1 MKNRHY
7 GNSVALRSLPAATW
21 IPVLVPATE
30 PVGWGHTLLS
40 TTGGSGSDD
49 KPTVRVE
56 RRRKQTT
63 PPEERERADAP
74 ERRREEGSPPPP
86 SSGGSGGGGYTP
98 RPTGGA
104 RPGGGSRSPMM
115 GGGALLLL
123 ILCVVV
129 YFLFQGG
136 GDSGDVSQQPPAV
149 EQDQAETAQDFVPT
163 EPPVASSKP
172 TSVRPTPTPRPRAAP
187 RPTVAGQTAP
197 GEGQK
202 WLVMLYQDADDKILE
217 QDIFVDINEAERS
230 GSGSNVQIVS
240 QMDRYKAGFQGDGNW
255 SSTKRFYVTRDRN
268 LNRLASEEVADL
280 GEANMADSQT
290 LVDFVT
296 WAMATYPS
304 DKYVLILSD
313 HGMGW
318 PGGWSDPTAS
328 GGADR
333 RIPLTTRVGDLLFL
347 NEIDQ
352 ALEEIRSQTGL
363 DKFELIGLDA
373 CLMGQLEVYDAL
385 APHARYAVASQ
396 ETEPAL
402 GWAYTSFLDALEAN
416 PNMTGG
422 ELGKVIVDSYI
433 QDDQRIVDDQ
443 ARAEFAGRGGFVASA
458 DQVTQELEQAIT
470 LTAVDLDAIP
480 DLMTSVND
488 LSLALQQVNQKGV
501 AQARSYA
508 QNFTSIFGSDVPPS
522 YLDLANLIALIKRTT
537 DDEAVNA
544 AADSVLASIDNAVI
558 SEKHGPEKPGAKG
571 VSIYFPNSQLYG
583 NPYAGAQSY
592 TALADRFAAESAW
605 DDFLAFHY
613 TGQRFDEQSAG
624 IAAPARAEAVRAP
637 AAGSIQVSPI
647 KLSSDVAA
655 PGEPVL
661 MSTEISGENVGYV
674 KLLVGFYDQA
684 ANSINMIDTDY
695 LQSAATR
702 EVDGVFYPVW
712 PEGGFNM
719 EFEWEPF
726 VTAISDGT
734 TSAVAL
740 FKPES
745 YGKSR
750 DEATYTVD
758 GMYTYA
764 DDGETRS
771 ARMYFR
777 NGQMQQVFGFTGDGT
792 AGSPRE
798 ILPQLGDTFTVLET
812 WLDLDAQGKIKE
824 TATQEGATL
833 TFGDQ
838 PFTWKELDAAAGRY
852 VVGFLVEDLDGQAT
866 PVYSQVTV
874 K

>member
-1 MKNRHY
+1 MKVKQYWKSDTAGVHQ
-7 GNSVALRSLPAATW
+7 AAAW
-21 IPVLVPATE
+21 LPVLVPTTE
-30 PVGWGHTLLS
+30 PAGWGHTLLS

-63 PPEERERADAP
+63 PPGEREQAAAP
-74 ERRREEGSPPPP
+74 ERQREEGSPAKPG
-86 SSGGSGGGGYTP
+86 SGGSGGGGSFRP
-98 RPTGGA
+98 RPAG
-104 RPGGGSRSPMM
+104 GGGSRSPIM
-115 GGGALLLL
+115 GGGALLVL
-123 ILCVVV
+123 ILCLAV

-136 GDSGDVSQQPPAV
+136 DDSGEVSQPPPAV
-149 EQDQAETAQDFVPT
+149 EQDQGETAQDFVPT
-163 EPPVASSKP
+163 ELPVAA
-172 TSVRPTPTPRPRAAP
+172 RPTTAARPTATPRSEATPRPAVASQAAS
-187 RPTVAGQTAP
+187 
-197 GEGQK
+197 GEDQK

-217 QDIFVDINEAERS
+217 QDIFVDMNEAERA

-240 QMDRYKAGFQGDGNW
+240 QLDRYKAGFQGDGNW
-255 SSTKRFYVTRDRN
+255 SSTKRFYVTRDRD
-268 LNRLASEEVADL
+268 LNTLASQEIADL
-280 GEANMADSQT
+280 GETNMADGQT

-328 GGADR
+328 SGGDR

-347 NEIDQ
+347 NEMDQ

-416 PNMTGG
+416 PNITGG
-422 ELGKVIVDSYI
+422 ELGAIIVESYI

-443 ARAEFAGRGGFVASA
+443 ARAEYTGRRASA
-458 DQVTQELEQAIT
+458 SSAAQVAQQLEQSIT
-470 LTAVDLDAIP
+470 LTAIDLGAVP
-480 DLMTSVND
+480 DLMDSVNG
-488 LSLALQQVNQKGV
+488 LSIALQQIDQKGV
-501 AQARSYA
+501 AKARSYA

-522 YLDLANLIALIKRTT
+522 YIDLANLIALIKRNT
-537 DDEAVNA
+537 DNDAVNA
-544 AADSVLASIDNAVI
+544 AADDVLAAIDGAVI
-558 SEKHGPEKPGAKG
+558 SEKHGPEKPGARG

-583 NPYAGAQSY
+583 NPYAGPQSY
-592 TALADRFAAESAW
+592 TAIAERFASESAW

-624 IAAPARAEAVRAP
+624 IAAPARTDAVRA
-637 AAGSIQVSPI
+637 AVAGSIEVSPI
-647 KLSSDVAA
+647 TLSGSEAA

-661 MSTEISGENVGYV
+661 MSVDINGENVGYV

-684 ANSINMIDTDY
+684 ANSINLIDTDY
-695 LQSAATR
+695 LQSPETR
-702 EVDGVFYPVW
+702 EIDGVYYPVW
-712 PEGGFNM
+712 PEGEFTM

-734 TSAVAL
+734 TSAEAL

-750 DEATYTVD
+750 EEATYTVD
-758 GMYTYA
+758 GTYTYA
-764 DDGETRS
+764 DGGETRS

-777 NGQMQQVFGFTGDGT
+777 NGQMQQVFGFTGDGS

-798 ILPQLGDTFTVLET
+798 ILPQPGDTFTVLET
-812 WLDLDAQGKIKE
+812 WLDLDAQGSVQE
-824 TATQEGATL
+824 TATQQGKTL

-838 PFTWKELDAAAGRY
+838 PFQWKELDAAAGRY

-866 PVYSQVTV
+866 ATYSQVTV
-874 K
+874 P